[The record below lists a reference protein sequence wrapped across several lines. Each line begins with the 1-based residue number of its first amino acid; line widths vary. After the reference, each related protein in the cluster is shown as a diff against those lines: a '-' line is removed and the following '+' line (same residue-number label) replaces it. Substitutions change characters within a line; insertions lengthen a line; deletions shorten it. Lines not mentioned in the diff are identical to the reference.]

1 MHYKHLTLKE
11 RYQISAY
18 KKVGYTQSQIAQ
30 ALQVNVST
38 ISRELSRNTLMG
50 YYHPEAAE
58 RLCYQRHKHKIK
70 SIKMTPV
77 IKQYIK
83 DKLKCDWAPEQIAGV
98 MQKEKCENA
107 VSYESIYR
115 YIYENKA
122 HGGKLYQHLRHKN
135 KKYHK
140 RGNEYNTR
148 GLLKNRI
155 SISQKPKIVEKKTR
169 VGDWEIDT
177 MIGANHQGALV
188 TIVDRCSKFALIKH
202 VPSKHANIIT
212 HAVIEMML
220 PIRKITH
227 TITSDNGKEFAYHQH
242 IAKELQTQ
250 FYFANAY
257 HSWERGL
264 NEHTNGLIRQYLPKQ
279 TDFTKLKKEQ
289 IQFIQDR
296 LNHRPRKSLGYK
308 TPAEVFYAT
317 IIKQLAS

>member
-30 ALQVNVST
+30 ALHVSVST
-38 ISRELSRNTLMG
+38 ISRELNRNSLCG
-50 YYHPEAAE
+50 YYSAE
-58 RLCYQRHKHKIK
+58 SAQRLCYGRHKKK
-70 SIKMTPV
+70 PKYQKMTSE
-77 IKQYIK
+77 IKRYIT
-83 DKLKCDWAPEQIAGV
+83 DKLKCDWSPEQTAGV
-98 MQKEKCENA
+98 MEKESVIHA
-107 VSYESIYR
+107 VSHESIYR
-115 YIYENKA
+115 YIYENKS

-140 RGNEYNTR
+140 RGNEYKTR

-155 SISQKPKIVEKKTR
+155 SISQRPKIVEKKSR

-188 TIVDRCSKFALIKH
+188 TIVDRCSKFALVKH
-202 VPSKHANIIT
+202 VPSKHATIVT
-212 HAVIEMML
+212 QAMIEMML
-220 PIRKITH
+220 PIQKITH
-227 TITSDNGKEFAYHQH
+227 TITSDNGKEFAYHEQ

-279 TDFTKLKKEQ
+279 TDFTNLKKEQ

>member
-30 ALQVNVST
+30 ALHVSVST
-38 ISRELSRNTLMG
+38 ISRELNRNSLCG
-50 YYHPEAAE
+50 YYSAE
-58 RLCYQRHKHKIK
+58 SAQRLCYVRHKKK
-70 SIKMTPV
+70 PKYQKMTSE
-77 IKQYIK
+77 IKRYIK
-83 DKLKCDWAPEQIAGV
+83 DKLKCDWSPEQIAGV
-98 MQKEKCENA
+98 MQKESVIHA
-107 VSYESIYR
+107 VSHESIYR
-115 YIYENKA
+115 YVYENKS

-155 SISQKPKIVEKKTR
+155 SITQRPKIVEKKSR
-169 VGDWEIDT
+169 IGDWEIDT

-202 VPSKHANIIT
+202 VPSKHATIVT
-212 HAVIEMML
+212 HAIIEMML

-227 TITSDNGKEFAYHQH
+227 TITSDNGKEFAYHER

-279 TDFTKLKKEQ
+279 TDFTNLKKEQ

-308 TPAEVFYAT
+308 TPAEIFYAK
-317 IIKQLAS
+317 IVKQLAS

>member
-30 ALQVNVST
+30 ALHVNVST
-38 ISRELSRNTLMG
+38 ISRELNRNSLCG
-50 YYHPEAAE
+50 YYSAE
-58 RLCYQRHKHKIK
+58 SAQRLCYGRHKKK
-70 SIKMTPV
+70 PKYQKMTSE
-77 IKQYIK
+77 IKRYIK
-83 DKLKCDWAPEQIAGV
+83 DKLKCDWSPEQIAGV
-98 MQKEKCENA
+98 MGKERVIHA
-107 VSYESIYR
+107 VSHESIYR
-115 YIYENKA
+115 YVYENKA

-155 SISQKPKIVEKKTR
+155 SISQRPKIVEKKSR

-202 VPSKHANIIT
+202 VPSKHAHIVTQAI
-212 HAVIEMML
+212 IEMML
-220 PIRKITH
+220 PIQKVTH
-227 TITSDNGKEFAYHQH
+227 TITSDNGKEFAYHEQ

-279 TDFTKLKKEQ
+279 TDFTNLKKEQ

-296 LNHRPRKSLGYK
+296 LNQRPRKSLAYK

>member
-30 ALQVNVST
+30 ALHVSVST
-38 ISRELSRNTLMG
+38 ISRELNRNSLCG
-50 YYHPEAAE
+50 YYSAE
-58 RLCYQRHKHKIK
+58 SAQRLCYGRHKKK
-70 SIKMTPV
+70 PKYQKMTLE
-77 IKQYIK
+77 IKRYIK
-83 DKLKCDWAPEQIAGV
+83 DKLKCDWSPEQIAGV
-98 MQKEKCENA
+98 MGKESVIHA
-107 VSYESIYR
+107 VSHESIYR
-115 YIYENKA
+115 YVYENKA

-155 SISQKPKIVEKKTR
+155 SISQRPKIVEKKSR
-169 VGDWEIDT
+169 IGDWEIDT

-202 VPSKHANIIT
+202 VPSKHAHIVTQAI
-212 HAVIEMML
+212 IEMML
-220 PIRKITH
+220 PIQKVTH
-227 TITSDNGKEFAYHQH
+227 TITSDNGKEFAYHEQ

-279 TDFTKLKKEQ
+279 TDFTNLKKEQ

-296 LNHRPRKSLGYK
+296 LNQRPRKSLGYK

-317 IIKQLAS
+317 IIKQLVS

>member
-30 ALQVNVST
+30 ALHVSVST
-38 ISRELSRNTLMG
+38 ISRELNRNSLCG
-50 YYHPEAAE
+50 YYSAE
-58 RLCYQRHKHKIK
+58 SAQRLCYGRHKKK
-70 SIKMTPV
+70 PKYQKMTLE
-77 IKQYIK
+77 IKRYIK
-83 DKLKCDWAPEQIAGV
+83 DKLKCDWSPEQIAGV
-98 MQKEKCENA
+98 MEKESVIHA
-107 VSYESIYR
+107 VSHESIYR
-115 YIYENKA
+115 YVYENKA

-155 SISQKPKIVEKKTR
+155 SISQRPKIVEKKSR

-202 VPSKHANIIT
+202 VPSKHAHIVT
-212 HAVIEMML
+212 HAIIEMML
-220 PIRKITH
+220 PIQKITH
-227 TITSDNGKEFAYHQH
+227 TITSDNGKEFAYHEQ
-242 IAKELQTQ
+242 IAQELQTQ

-279 TDFTKLKKEQ
+279 TDFTNLKMEQ
-289 IQFIQDR
+289 IQFIQNR
-296 LNHRPRKSLGYK
+296 LNQRPRKSLGYK

>member
-1 MHYKHLTLKE
+1 M
-11 RYQISAY
+11 
-18 KKVGYTQSQIAQ
+18 GYTQSQIAQ
-30 ALQVNVST
+30 ALHVSVST
-38 ISRELSRNTLMG
+38 ISRELNRNSLCG
-50 YYHPEAAE
+50 YYSAE
-58 RLCYQRHKHKIK
+58 SAQRLCYGRHKKK
-70 SIKMTPV
+70 PKYQKMTSE
-77 IKQYIK
+77 IKRYIK
-83 DKLKCDWAPEQIAGV
+83 DKLKCDWSPEQIAGV
-98 MQKEKCENA
+98 MEKESVIHA
-107 VSYESIYR
+107 VSHESIYR
-115 YIYENKA
+115 YIYENKS

-140 RGNEYNTR
+140 RGNEYKTR

-155 SISQKPKIVEKKTR
+155 SISQRPKIVEKKSR
-169 VGDWEIDT
+169 IGDWEIDT

-202 VPSKHANIIT
+202 VPSKHANVVTYAI
-212 HAVIEMML
+212 IEMML
-220 PIRKITH
+220 PIQKITH
-227 TITSDNGKEFAYHQH
+227 TITSDNGKEFAYHEQ
-242 IAKELQTQ
+242 IAKELQTR

-279 TDFTKLKKEQ
+279 TDFTNLKKEQ

-296 LNHRPRKSLGYK
+296 LNYRPRKSLGYK